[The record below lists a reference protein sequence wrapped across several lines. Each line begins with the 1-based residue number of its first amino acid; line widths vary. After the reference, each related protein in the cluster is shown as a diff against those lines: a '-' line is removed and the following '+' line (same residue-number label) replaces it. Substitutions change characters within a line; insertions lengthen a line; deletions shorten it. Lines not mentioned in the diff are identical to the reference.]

1 MLTPYSQ
8 NIIFFDTEFSSL
20 DFLRGEILSM
30 AFVKMNGEEIYL
42 ELEFEGEADEWPR
55 ENILPK
61 LNGDKVSRERAG
73 ERVRNF
79 IGDDKPYVVAYVNQF
94 DMMYFYKLFG
104 LENFN
109 EKFEWIPIDFASI
122 LFGQGIDP
130 EVLVE
135 REQSFFD
142 KMQIDLSEY
151 DQHNALD
158 DAKLLR
164 EVYLKL
170 RSRPKF

>member
-20 DFLRGEILSM
+20 DFLRGEILSL
-30 AFVKMNGEEIYL
+30 AFVKMNGEELYL
-42 ELEFEGEADEWPR
+42 ELEFEGDADEWPR
-55 ENILPK
+55 ENILPN
-61 LNGDKVSRERAG
+61 LSGDKVSRERAK
-73 ERVRNF
+73 ELVENF
-79 IGDDKPYVVAYVNQF
+79 IGEDKPYVVAYVNQF

-158 DAKLLR
+158 DARLLR
-164 EVYLKL
+164 KVYMKL
-170 RSRPKF
+170 MGSK